1 MKFRVSAFGW
11 LHREREVV
19 YSHDLL
25 MQPQNALMQSCCG
38 SNGGQEPWRTPLV
51 LSEER
56 DSQKMHKME
65 YLKLEAAFP

>member
-1 MKFRVSAFGW
+1 MESRVSAFGW
-11 LHREREVV
+11 LYRQREVV

-51 LSEER
+51 LSEKR
-56 DSQKMHKME
+56 VSIKKAQKKHINGTFE
-65 YLKLEAAFP
+65 S